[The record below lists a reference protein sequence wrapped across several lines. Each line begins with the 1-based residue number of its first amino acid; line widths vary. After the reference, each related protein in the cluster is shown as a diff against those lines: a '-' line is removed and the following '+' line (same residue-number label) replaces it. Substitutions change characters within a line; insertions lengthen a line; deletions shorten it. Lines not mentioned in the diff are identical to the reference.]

1 MSHAMNSAAAL
12 TRALELAR
20 ADGWDTDEYEE
31 PVVERDGKDWIVL
44 FQGRSGRPG
53 DHFMVVLNASS
64 GAGQS
69 LRGAER

>member
-64 GAGQS
+64 GAG
-69 LRGAER
+69 RVVAGR

>member
-31 PVVERDGKDWIVL
+31 PTVERDGKDWIVL

-64 GAGQS
+64 GAG
-69 LRGAER
+69 RVVAGR